1 MTLVYWNMNRL
12 CSSVPYALCIEK
24 KIMIKK
30 LEESHL
36 PTLPFE
42 DVTPNTYNNFFWP
55 DKSDHK
61 TDANVAEQKKT
72 FRNIKGGEL

>member
-1 MTLVYWNMNRL
+1 MLQ
-12 CSSVPYALCIEK
+12 CSIFSLYRK
-24 KIMIKK
+24 KKKK

-36 PTLPFE
+36 PTVLFE

-55 DKSDHK
+55 DKSDHQ

-72 FRNIKGGEL
+72 FRNIKGGELQQMMQINKKT

>member
-1 MTLVYWNMNRL
+1 MLQ
-12 CSSVPYALCIEK
+12 CSICSLYRK
-24 KIMIKK
+24 KNNDKK
-30 LEESHL
+30 ESHL

-42 DVTPNTYNNFFWP
+42 DVTPNTYNKFFWP